1 MRPLLVLLSLLGLMV
16 HCQGEVFTSLV
27 DLEHVIYTES
37 NMLDALREYV
47 NQEELKIQKV
57 KQLMDGLQRAST
69 ESVQDPELY
78 LSHPVNA
85 LLLVKR
91 FLWEWSDLENI
102 IRLDVPKTN
111 YLVNISQYR
120 DYFPANED
128 LKGAGAA
135 LLRLQDTYKLDT
147 KAIADGN
154 IEGTWKSPSLT
165 AHECFEVGR
174 IAYNANDF
182 YHSRLW
188 MLEALDRLGRKDS
201 PDTTVDKADILDYLS
216 FIFYMNGDVG
226 QALAYTDQLLA
237 IDPEHERGNSNKRY
251 FEYHISK
258 REPRGEFEED
268 EDDDEGWVEVDET
281 EKKPEDLGPNT
292 SPERQAYEALCRG
305 DPGSVK
311 IPKNRRVLKCR
322 YQHYNNPRLYLQPAK
337 EEVVFDHPRL
347 IIYHDILDDRE
358 IAKVKELAAPRL
370 NRATIQNPVTGKLEY
385 ADYRIS
391 KSAWLRE
398 DLDPMVT
405 SIRRRVSDYSGLELA
420 TAEELQVVNYG
431 IGGHYEPH
439 FDFARKEETNA
450 FKDLGTGNR
459 IATMLFYMSDV
470 PAGGATVFPMV
481 GARLL
486 PKKGTGAFW
495 YNLFPSGEGDF
506 DTRHAACPVLVGSK
520 WVSNIWIHEHGQEFR
535 RKCGITPDVKY

>member
-1 MRPLLVLLSLLGLMV
+1 MRTLVLLSLLGLIV
-16 HCQGEVFTSLV
+16 TCQAEVFTSLV

-37 NMLDALREYV
+37 SMLDALREYV
-47 NQEELKIQKV
+47 KQEELKIQKV
-57 KQLMDGLQRAST
+57 KKLMDELQKANT
-69 ESVQDPELY
+69 EAVQDPEHY
-78 LSHPVNA
+78 LSHPVNG

-91 FLWEWSDLENI
+91 FIWEWSEVENI

-147 KAIADGN
+147 KSIADGN
-154 IEGTWKSPSLT
+154 IEGTWKSPPLT
-165 AHECFEVGR
+165 AHECFEIGR
-174 IAYNANDF
+174 IAYNAIDYF
-182 YHSRLW
+182 HSRLW
-188 MLEALDRLGRKDS
+188 MLEALHRVERQDD
-201 PDTTVDKADILDYLS
+201 PDKTVEKADILDYLS
-216 FIFYMNGDVG
+216 FILYMNGDMD
-226 QALAYTDQLLA
+226 QALSYTEQLLA

-251 FEYHISK
+251 FEYHVSK
-258 REPRGEFEED
+258 KQQPRGEDDEEED

-281 EKKPEDLGPNT
+281 KKKPEELGPNT
-292 SPERQAYEALCRG
+292 SPERQAYQALCRG
-305 DPGSVK
+305 EAHAVK
-311 IPKNRRVLKCR
+311 APKNQRIMKCHYR
-322 YQHYNNPRLYLQPAK
+322 HYNNPRLYIQPAK
-337 EEVVFDHPRL
+337 EEVIFDHPRL
-347 IIYHDILDDRE
+347 KIFHDILNDVE
-358 IAKVKELAAPRL
+358 IARVKALAAPRL

-405 SIRRRVSDYSGLELA
+405 AIRTRVSDYSGLELK

-439 FDFARKEETNA
+439 FDFARRPNA
-450 FKDLGTGNR
+450 YSVGNR

-470 PAGGATVFPMV
+470 PAGGATVFPLV
-481 GARLL
+481 GARVL
-486 PKKGTGAFW
+486 PRKGTGAFW
-495 YNLFPSGEGDF
+495 FNLFPSGEGDY
-506 DTRHAACPVLVGSK
+506 DTRHAACPVLAGSK